1 MQKVFS
7 ILFAV
12 LILVSGI
19 HLSLA
24 THFCEGQLAAVKW
37 SLSGEKATCGMEQ
50 PQATASAHEGLIPG
64 CCHNVVSYF
73 IVDQNYTTSSFQ
85 IKHVT
90 RNVVHVFAVPVC
102 SLLKLKVFSV
112 FSFTNVSPPG
122 QTNGNAVSLP
132 GICVFRI

>member
-1 MQKVFS
+1 MKKLFS

-37 SLSGEKATCGMEQ
+37 SFSGEKATCGMEQ
-50 PQATASAHEGLIPG
+50 SQAAPSAHEGLVPD
-64 CCHNVVSYF
+64 CCHNMISYF
-73 IVDQNYTTSSFQ
+73 AVDQNYNTSSFQ

-90 RNVVHVFAVPVC
+90 RNLLQVFAVPVC
-102 SLLKLKVFSV
+102 SLLNLKLFPVS
-112 FSFTNVSPPG
+112 SFANVSPPG
-122 QTNGNAVSLP
+122 QTIGNAVSLP
-132 GICVFRI
+132 DICVFRI